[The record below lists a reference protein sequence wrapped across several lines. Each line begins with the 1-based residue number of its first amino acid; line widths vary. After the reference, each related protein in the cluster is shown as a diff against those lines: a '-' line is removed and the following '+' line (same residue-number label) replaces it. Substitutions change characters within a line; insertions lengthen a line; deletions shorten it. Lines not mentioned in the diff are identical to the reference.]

1 MNVCFILNDKQEV
14 IMALGT
20 RYNDTEGAML
30 SGKNELFTDPDP
42 DKARAFFRNKSRS
55 MTPKLSQ
62 IKDVV
67 RDMIKDG
74 DYIAIGGFGANRIPT
89 AIVHEIVRQHKKHLG
104 FAGHTS
110 THDFQVLIAGKC
122 IDRCDVAYI
131 IGLEARGLS
140 PNARRAVE
148 SGTIKL
154 TEWTNASL
162 SWRLKAAAMG
172 ISFIPTRN
180 ILGTN
185 TFDHSA
191 AKMITCPFTGKKY
204 AAMPALFPDFAAIH
218 VHEADIYGNCRVYG
232 ASVSDFDLAKA
243 SKRVVITT
251 ERIIPH
257 DEIRR
262 EPEKTVIP
270 YWCVDAIIEVPYGSY
285 PGNMPYEYFSD
296 EEHLKTWLKVERD
309 PEELEIF
316 LQEQIYGVKDF
327 YEYLNLNGGIEK
339 MKKLRA
345 IEYLINNK

>member
-1 MNVCFILNDKQEV
+1 
-14 IMALGT
+14 MAMSVHDSDMKET
-20 RYNDTEGAML
+20 MV

-42 DKARAFFRNKSRS
+42 DHARAFFRNKSRS
-55 MTPKLSQ
+55 MKPKLSNV
-62 IKDVV
+62 KDVV

-89 AIVHEIVRQHKKHLG
+89 AIIHEIVRQRKKHLG

-110 THDFQVLIAGKC
+110 THDFQVLVAGEC

-148 SGTIKL
+148 SGKIKL

-180 ILGTN
+180 ILGTD
-185 TFDHSA
+185 TFAQSA
-191 AKMITCPFTGKKY
+191 AKVITCPFTGKKY

-243 SKRVVITT
+243 SKRVVITA

-270 YWCVDAIIEVPYGSY
+270 FWCVDAVIEVPYGSY

-296 EEHLKTWLKVERD
+296 EEHLKTWLRVEKD
-309 PEELEIF
+309 PNELEKF
-316 LQEQIYGVKDF
+316 LQEQIYGVDNF
-327 YEYLNLNGGIEK
+327 YDYLNLNGGIEK